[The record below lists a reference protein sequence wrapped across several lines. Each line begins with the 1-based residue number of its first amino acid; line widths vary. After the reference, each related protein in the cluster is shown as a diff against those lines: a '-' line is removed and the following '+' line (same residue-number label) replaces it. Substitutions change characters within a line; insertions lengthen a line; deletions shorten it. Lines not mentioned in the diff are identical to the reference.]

1 MASGAWF
8 PGVGGPGAWALSF
21 LAFITSSRQFGLL
34 KTMSGLI
41 IRNGKVICPATHR
54 DEIADLWIEAGRFRT
69 PLHGI
74 PRDFDVFDAT
84 GLIVAPGFIDLHVHL
99 RESIIENPEVAET
112 IKTGTEAAA
121 AGGFTSVCAMPNTQP
136 VNDSVEITRFM
147 VERAKAEGSVR
158 VFPLAAVTKSSAGDV
173 LTDFENLM
181 AAGAVG
187 FSDDGKPVKTAS
199 LMREALTLTRKLNTF
214 VSDHCEDL
222 SRTSQGVIHEGKV
235 SRQLGVEGLPPEAED
250 SVVERD
256 IHLAE
261 ETGGNVHISHLSTA
275 GSLELVRRA
284 KARGVQVSC
293 EVAPHHFSLTDDA
306 VLRYGANAKMKPPLR
321 SQEDVSALLEGL
333 SDGTVDAI
341 ATDHAPHLTRE
352 KEKGLKAAPFGIIGL
367 ETAVALAIQKLVQSG
382 LVSWAH
388 LIELFSTH
396 PARILGR
403 SDLGTLEAGALADLT
418 ILDASR
424 EWTFSAADSRSKSR
438 NTPFEGWKF
447 RGKVVAT
454 YVGGEMVFDGH
465 KIRRP

>member
-1 MASGAWF
+1 
-8 PGVGGPGAWALSF
+8 
-21 LAFITSSRQFGLL
+21 
-34 KTMSGLI
+34 MSGLI
-41 IRNGKVICPATHR
+41 IRNGKVICPATRR

-69 PLHGI
+69 PLHEI
-74 PRDFDVFDAT
+74 PDGFDVFDAT
-84 GLIVAPGFIDLHVHL
+84 GLIVVPGFIDLHVHL

-121 AGGFTSVCAMPNTQP
+121 VGGFTSVCAMPNTQP

-147 VERAKAEGSVR
+147 VERAKAEGAVR
-158 VFPLAAVTKSSAGDV
+158 VFPIAAVTKSSAGEA
-173 LTDFENLM
+173 LTDFESLM
-181 AAGAVG
+181 ATGAVG

-199 LMREALTLTRKLNTF
+199 LMREALALARKLNTF

-222 SRTSQGVIHEGKV
+222 LRTSQGVIHEGKI
-235 SRQLGVEGLPPEAED
+235 SRQLGVEGLSPEAED

-261 ETGGNVHISHLSTA
+261 ETGGKVHISHLSTA

-284 KARGVQVSC
+284 KARGVQISC
-293 EVAPHHFSLTDDA
+293 EVAPHHFSLTDEA
-306 VLRYGANAKMKPPLR
+306 VLRFGANAKMKPPLR
-321 SQEDVSALLEGL
+321 SQEDVDALLEGL

-341 ATDHAPHLTRE
+341 ATDHAPHPARE
-352 KEKGLKAAPFGIIGL
+352 KERGLKAAPFGIIGL
-367 ETAVALAIQKLVQSG
+367 ETAVALAIQKLVQPG
-382 LVSWAH
+382 LVSWAR

-418 ILDASR
+418 ILDPSR
-424 EWTFSAADSRSKSR
+424 EWTFSVADSRSKSR

-465 KIRRP
+465 KIHRPSAISGAL